1 MNAQIVLNAGGGL
14 ALFLLAMHMMTEG
27 LKTFGGGR
35 LKQILGTW
43 TSSSTKGV
51 FVGFL
56 ITGVVQ
62 SSGAV
67 IVAAMGFVNAAMLS
81 LRQGLGLVFGANIGT
96 TTTAWLV
103 TLIGFGFKIELLA
116 LPILMVG
123 VVLRLM
129 LSGKRIRGLGEALA
143 GFGLFFLGLAIL
155 KDAFGGMA
163 GTYTA
168 TVAGNG
174 GGWGA
179 FLLLGFVATLLTQSS
194 SASIALVIT
203 AAMGGV
209 IGLEAAAVTVIGANV
224 GSTST
229 ALFAALKAT
238 PAARRRA
245 MGHLIFNV
253 IAGAFGLLT
262 LPLLLWG
269 IGAGL
274 EQMNLGNSLALT
286 IAIFHTAV
294 KTFGVAVVLPLVP
307 AMSALLERMFRSA
320 HEEIG
325 RPQHLHASLASI
337 PEVALSAVR
346 KELLRLRGL
355 VAGVVQAAITGP
367 AGSGSTEIER
377 QAAAVQQLGEAIGG
391 FVGTLRM
398 EVMPRDVE
406 ADLTQYLR
414 IGRYLGEAAR
424 LTHYVDSLR
433 RDGVD
438 LADPPTR
445 AAVTQVLA
453 RATDCIALAGQAD
466 APGAAPNE
474 SSDDE
479 RLGALARFGESYEQT
494 KVGLLGSAVAHRV
507 SVETTDALLAEL
519 SATRRAI
526 EQLVKGDRLLR
537 SPTQAARIEAEDD
550 MEEVQHQRAIRGE
563 DQRDA
568 EDAPPD
574 SSETHSKR

>member
-1 MNAQIVLNAGGGL
+1 MNVQIALTATGGL

-43 TSSSTKGV
+43 TSSPSRGV

-56 ITGVVQ
+56 ITGVIQ

-67 IVAAMGFVNAAMLS
+67 TVAAIGFVNAAMLT

-116 LPILMVG
+116 LPILTVG

-129 LSGKRIRGLGEALA
+129 LSGKRIQGLGEALA

-203 AAMGGV
+203 AALGGV

-229 ALFAALKAT
+229 AVFAAIRAT
-238 PAARRRA
+238 PAAKRLA
-245 MGHLIFNV
+245 LGHVIFNIV
-253 IAGAFGLLT
+253 AGVFGLVM
-262 LPLLLWG
+262 LPFLLWS
-269 IGAGL
+269 IGQAFAFLHFNG
-274 EQMNLGNSLALT
+274 GVAVT
-286 IAIFHTAV
+286 IAVFHTTV
-294 KTFGVAVVLPLVP
+294 KTFGVAVMLPLIP
-307 AMSALLERMFRSA
+307 AMSKVLDRMFRTL
-320 HEEIG
+320 HEDLG
-325 RPQHLHASLASI
+325 RPQHLDPSLASV
-337 PEVALSAVR
+337 PEMAVSAVR
-346 KELLRLRGL
+346 EELLRLRAL
-355 VAGVVQAAITGP
+355 VTGVVHAAITGP
-367 AGSGSTEIER
+367 ARGISDEVQR
-377 QAAAVQQLGEAIGG
+377 QAAAVHQLGEAIGSY
-391 FVGTLRM
+391 VGTLRM
-398 EVMPRDVE
+398 ETMPGDVE
-406 ADLTQYLR
+406 AELTQSLR
-414 IGRYLGEAAR
+414 VGRYLGEAAR

-433 RDGVD
+433 RDGAELAD
-438 LADPPTR
+438 LAVA
-445 AAVTQVLA
+445 AAVAQVLE
-453 RATDCIALAGQAD
+453 RAVDCVVLAGQPGERYAREGDD
-466 APGAAPNE
+466 AQRLAALE
-474 SSDDE
+474 
-479 RLGALARFGESYEQT
+479 LFGESYEQT
-494 KVGLLGSAVAHRV
+494 KVALLGSAVAHRV
-507 SVETTDALLAEL
+507 SVEATDTLLAEL

-537 SPTQAARIEAEDD
+537 SPSHAATIEAEED
-550 MEEVQHQRAIRGE
+550 MAELQHQRGIRG
-563 DQRDA
+563 DDLRG
-568 EDAPPD
+568 APEEAPAGP
-574 SSETHSKR
+574 SETHSAR